1 MDFKEES
8 LLKKSNK
15 WSAISA
21 IATVLVAITTVVIGY
36 FSYRVSERSVQIAED
51 AKNLVE
57 LNNIQDLFTRVQDEA
72 LTERNC
78 WASAVIDS
86 FYDIFIVDLDLPQ
99 EKLEEISYILF
110 SRDSKYQLRGFK
122 YDYNN
127 FEKDAIRILY
137 YNEFVVPVNGKMH
150 FESLWQSLRYKLVFG
165 SNVLQLAKE
174 TKSSDG
180 LIRKILKGFISFNDY
195 SLMMK
200 FFSGEEYLKN
210 GYIKELYG
218 YLTEY
223 YGNDL
228 DNEKRRNENLRKE
241 RMEYKEYFKNWSKLE
256 GKIYAIELKKYWKT
270 RNKKNK

>member
-78 WASAVIDS
+78 WANAVIDS

-127 FEKDAIRILY
+127 FEKDVIRIY
-137 YNEFVVPVNGKMH
+137 HNEFVVPVNGKMH
-150 FESLWQSLRYKLVFG
+150 FESLCQSLRYKLLFG

-180 LIRKILKGFISFNDY
+180 FIRKILKGFISFKDY

-228 DNEKRRNENLRKE
+228 NNEKRRNENLRKE
-241 RMEYKEYFKNWSKLE
+241 RMEYKEYFKNWSKSG
-256 GKIYAIELKKYWKT
+256 GKIYAIELKKYWKR